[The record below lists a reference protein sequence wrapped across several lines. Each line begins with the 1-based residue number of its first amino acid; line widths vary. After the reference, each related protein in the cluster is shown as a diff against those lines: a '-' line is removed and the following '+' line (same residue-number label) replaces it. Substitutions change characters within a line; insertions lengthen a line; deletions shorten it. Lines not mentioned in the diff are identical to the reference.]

1 MLHILTNSY
10 AVIDPLFGRPAGT
23 FVEMDVGCGRG
34 GFTLALAQRYPE
46 RLVLG
51 TDVML
56 GRLRKIDAKAG
67 KRGLQNLELLRAS
80 HTEMLGHQL
89 PDSCIDRLH
98 YLCPDPWPKSRHR
111 AKRVAS
117 TDFFVRIARVVKPGG
132 ILHIATT
139 TRPIS
144 ISSMPAWDICRSS
157 RPSRNRSPTSPICRP
172 TSKNNGWPKAILY
185 PTSPTG
191 SSKRDEPRMDADK
204 NEAAPELGDGDRFS

>member
-132 ILHIATT
+132 ILHIATDH
-139 TRPIS
+139 PPYLDLIHACLGHLPFFAAVPEQ
-144 ISSMPAWDICRSS
+144 IADI
-157 RPSRNRSPTSPICRP
+157 
-172 TSKNNGWPKAILY
+172 
-185 PTSPTG
+185 
-191 SSKRDEPRMDADK
+191 ADLQTDFEK
-204 NEAAPELGDGDRFS
+204 QWLAEGKTVPHFAYRIVKEG